1 MLGDAGAHRPRLC
14 HHRLFQEEE
23 GIDNEMVSTVRND
36 EYTDYAA
43 ATSEG
48 SMAKS

>member
-1 MLGDAGAHRPRLC
+1 MLGDAGAPRPRLC
-14 HHRLFQEEE
+14 HHRLFQEE
-23 GIDNEMVSTVRND
+23 GIDNEMVSAVRND

-48 SMAKS
+48 SMARS